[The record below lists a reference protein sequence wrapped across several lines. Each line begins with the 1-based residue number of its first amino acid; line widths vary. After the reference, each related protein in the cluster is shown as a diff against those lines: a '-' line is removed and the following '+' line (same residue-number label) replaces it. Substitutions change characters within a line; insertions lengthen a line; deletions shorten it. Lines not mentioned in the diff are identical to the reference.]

1 MTSTPTRP
9 APNPAIGWR
18 RLVRVVSLGG
28 ASYGL
33 AVAAHLAG
41 GGGWPGWPVTLM
53 LTGLLGVMSVA
64 LTSRRRGTPF
74 VLLVLTA
81 VQTLLHLLF
90 AQVDAA
96 GASCAVVA
104 GGHHHVTAACA
115 PGAAARLGDAS
126 EPADDR
132 GASRG
137 DSRHRVG
144 AGAG

>member
-1 MTSTPTRP
+1 MTSTATRP
-9 APNPAIGWR
+9 VPNPAIGWR
-18 RLVRVVSLGG
+18 RLVRVVALGG

-53 LTGLLGVMSVA
+53 LTGLLGVKSVA
-64 LTSRRRGTPF
+64 LTSRQRGTPF

-90 AQVDAA
+90 AQVDGA

-104 GGHHHVTAACA
+104 GGPTT
-115 PGAAARLGDAS
+115 
-126 EPADDR
+126 
-132 GASRG
+132 
-137 DSRHRVG
+137 
-144 AGAG
+144 

>member
-1 MTSTPTRP
+1 MTSTATRP
-9 APNPAIGWR
+9 VPNPAIGWR
-18 RLVRVVSLGG
+18 RLMRVVALGG

-53 LTGLLGVMSVA
+53 LTGLLGVMGVA
-64 LTSRRRGTPF
+64 LTGRRRGTPF

-90 AQVDAA
+90 SRIDGAT
-96 GASCAVVA
+96 ASCAVVA

-115 PGAAARLGDAS
+115 PDAVHTSETLPSLPMTGAH
-126 EPADDR
+126 
-132 GASRG
+132 RG
-137 DSRHRVG
+137 DGHHRVG